1 MPGCTAVFFSALTAT
16 LFCAVVGQT
25 KFTMSA
31 EQEVYHAEGN
41 SNITL
46 TWLLRFDT
54 NRPPDFLQIEI
65 INVEKKTRVF
75 FYNSETGT
83 EVYPDENYRGRLQC
97 DPQLARK
104 GRLEC
109 LLTDLRLN
117 DTGTYHCIVVLN
129 EEVSSKT
136 CDLNVTAAVEK
147 KKTETLKPESR
158 ERISLYL
165 ALGLFVV
172 VIFALSLH
180 YGDYGRSWLKSLE
193 FAL

>member
-1 MPGCTAVFFSALTAT
+1 MPGCTALFLSALTVT
-16 LFCAVVGQT
+16 LFCAAVGQT

-31 EQEVYHAEGN
+31 EQEVYQAEEN
-41 SNITL
+41 SNITM
-46 TWLLRFDT
+46 TWLLHFDI
-54 NRPPDFLQIEI
+54 NRPPDFLQINL
-65 INVEKKTRVF
+65 INVKKKTRVF

-129 EEVSSKT
+129 EEASSKT
-136 CDLNVTAAVEK
+136 CDLNVTAAVK
-147 KKTETLKPESR
+147 KPVA
-158 ERISLYL
+158 ERSTPVRRGRNGLYAVP
-165 ALGLFVV
+165 ALFIV
-172 VIFALSLH
+172 VIFVLFL
-180 YGDYGRSWLKSLE
+180 L
-193 FAL
+193 

>member
-1 MPGCTAVFFSALTAT
+1 MFRYSFFEFFLHFFYSSSLTLC
-16 LFCAVVGQT
+16 LFPLAGQT

-75 FYNSETGT
+75 FYNSKTGT

-104 GRLEC
+104 RRLEC
-109 LLTDLRLN
+109 LLTDVRLN

-129 EEVSSKT
+129 EEVSFKT
-136 CDLNVTAAVEK
+136 CDLIVTGK
-147 KKTETLKPESR
+147 MT
-158 ERISLYL
+158 SLL
-165 ALGLFVV
+165 V
-172 VIFALSLH
+172 
-180 YGDYGRSWLKSLE
+180 SWTITK
-193 FAL
+193 

>member
-1 MPGCTAVFFSALTAT
+1 MPGCTALFLSALTVT
-16 LFCAVVGQT
+16 LFCAAVGQT

-31 EQEVYHAEGN
+31 EQEVYQAEEN
-41 SNITL
+41 SNITM
-46 TWLLRFDT
+46 TWLLHFDI
-54 NRPPDFLQIEI
+54 NRPPDFLQINL
-65 INVEKKTRVF
+65 INVKKKTRVF

-129 EEVSSKT
+129 EEASSKT
-136 CDLNVTAAVEK
+136 CDLNVTGK
-147 KKTETLKPESR
+147 R
-158 ERISLYL
+158 WQ
-165 ALGLFVV
+165 LGLPGT
-172 VIFALSLH
+172 SCKK
-180 YGDYGRSWLKSLE
+180 YSSTCR
-193 FAL
+193 